1 MTGGCVSI
9 PLRGTAAVSTLGPQ
23 ANTAM
28 ER

>member
-1 MTGGCVSI
+1 MTGGYLTT
-9 PLRGTAAVSTLGPQ
+9 PLRGAAAVSTIGPQ

>member
-1 MTGGCVSI
+1 MTGGCVTT
-9 PLRGTAAVSTLGPQ
+9 PLRGATAVSTLGPQ